1 MGPTLSPEIP
11 AYKTNSKNQK
21 KETIFI
27 LDWDDTLMCTSFL
40 TAKIQPLSEEEQNLI
55 LNLGNIVS
63 AFLSKCLEYGKIIIL
78 TNSSENWVKQTAIE
92 NLGISDLVDK
102 NIKIISTRDKYLKED
117 LDKIKWKE
125 MALNEIFNKYGN
137 QIGNLICASDSE
149 RDITTFK
156 KFMKKYKYI
165 NISTIKFKR
174 KPDLSI
180 MIKEIKYLIHY
191 ISDIIGTKKNYFLMK
206 KEKERKAE
214 DFNFHFGNLFDYIF
228 TN

>member
-1 MGPTLSPEIP
+1 MGPTLSPDP
-11 AYKTNSKNQK
+11 PTYKTNLKDPK

-27 LDWDDTLMCTSFL
+27 LDWDDTLMCATFL
-40 TAKIQPLSEEEQNLI
+40 TKKIQPLSEEEQNLI

-102 NIKIISTRDKYLKED
+102 NIKIISTRDKYLKEG
-117 LDKIKWKE
+117 LDKNKWKE

-174 KPDLSI
+174 KPDLFI

-206 KEKERKAE
+206 EEKERKTE